1 MVGRLV
7 EQEKVGLHY
16 QKPRQVRTHDP
27 ATAHGVRCPIEIA
40 FAKSESGEYSL
51 RLRFKLPAAVLVE
64 NVQRAM
70 IGSVV
75 RGTSQLVLFNDL
87 LRFGELRRCRQ
98 CQLENGFILRRRRFL
113 WKEPNRRAFLDSNL
127 TGIGRCLTQDQ
138 RKQC

>member
-1 MVGRLV
+1 MRDHDNRTRVISQKFLEPLERFKIEMVGRLI
-7 EQEKVGLHY
+7 EQEKIGLHY

-27 ATAHGVRCPIEIA
+27 ATAHGLRWPIEIA

-75 RGTSQLVLFNDL
+75 
-87 LRFGELRRCRQ
+87 
-98 CQLENGFILRRRRFL
+98 
-113 WKEPNRRAFLDSNL
+113 
-127 TGIGRCLTQDQ
+127 
-138 RKQC
+138 